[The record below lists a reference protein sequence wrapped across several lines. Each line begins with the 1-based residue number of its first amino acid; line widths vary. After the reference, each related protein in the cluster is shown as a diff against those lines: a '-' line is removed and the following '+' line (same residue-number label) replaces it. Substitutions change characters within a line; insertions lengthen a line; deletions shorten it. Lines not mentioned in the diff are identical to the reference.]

1 VAPCN
6 FINALQPEALVRE
19 PAAHESDSTMIFWT
33 FLTTVRELFVE
44 AQDLQRSLE
53 KRYPIIGS

>member
-1 VAPCN
+1 MAPA
-6 FINALQPEALVRE
+6 FIDPLQPGALVRE
-19 PAAHESDSTMIFWT
+19 PAAHESNSKMIFWT
-33 FLTTVRELFVE
+33 FFITVLELFVE